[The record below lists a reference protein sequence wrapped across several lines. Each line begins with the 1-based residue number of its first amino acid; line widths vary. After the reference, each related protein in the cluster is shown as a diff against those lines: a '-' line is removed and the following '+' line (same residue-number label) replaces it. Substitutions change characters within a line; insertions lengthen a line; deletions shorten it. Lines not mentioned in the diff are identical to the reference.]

1 MTFRFLFT
9 VPDLKFYQDIDADT
23 YDKALNF
30 FNKQGKCDIKQVINM
45 TTGEVIYTSGNFEGN
60 NGK

>member
-9 VPDLKFYQDIDADT
+9 VPELKLFQDIDADT
-23 YDKALNF
+23 YDKALDF
-30 FNKQGKCDIKQVINM
+30 FNKQGECDIKQVINM